1 MNRTTTTPSKSFA
14 RTMNVDTNDTET
26 NETDVTG
33 GAGAVHDPVLL
44 KATVESVCQRI
55 APLWPL
61 DAFVAVSPYFGLRD
75 QDFEKASEILGRV
88 AKSSLVMP
96 RHYYREQ
103 ISTGRIARAD
113 LEQALKQHGINMN
126 AAEAE
131 KILASDTYTLPNPI
145 PLVSNVL
152 EGLDGT
158 PWTGFVIER
167 ISQFAAAYFDRGQAT
182 WKMPWRKESLYDA
195 WRHFA
200 EIDLSPRLM
209 GLHDVRTAI
218 ARLPNNPEDTIALT
232 VQRLGIPADMLEDYL
247 LAALMN
253 IGGWASWTRYLRWE
267 QELVGRHEDSIV
279 DLLAI
284 RLAWEVVLLNAR
296 QIPELGTAWRDAV
309 KAMRQVPVSSAQA
322 HTQMDFALQTAF
334 ELGYQKKVIAE
345 LAHPARRAPAKN
357 FTPIRPSVQAAFCID
372 VRSEVYRRALET
384 VAPTVQTIGFAGFFG
399 AFMEFVPLGATKPRI
414 HLPVLLTP
422 SWRGHEHIRGA
433 SVQEVEKAISH
444 RRRRLHSADNWKA
457 FRSSPS
463 SCFSFVE
470 STGLIYG
477 PKLLGD
483 SFGWSRP
490 VPHPATKG
498 IHSKFSGR
506 LVPSLEAVSHGQKNT
521 QTRQKS
527 IENQIVGIPIEN
539 RGASAE
545 MILKAMSMT
554 SNFARLILLV
564 GHGSSTVNN
573 PHATGLDCG
582 ACAGQTGE
590 VSARVIATLLNE
602 STVREELAKRGIHIP
617 EDTRFVGALHD
628 TTVDEVTLFDTDGLA
643 PTHAQD
649 LKQLRQWL
657 TQAGQLTRME
667 RSNLLGI
674 TNLDPEV
681 VDALIQER
689 SRDWSQV
696 FPEWGLAGNA
706 AFIAAPRSR
715 TIGIDLSGRS
725 FLHDYEWRK
734 DEGFGVL
741 ELIMTAPMVVA
752 NWINMQ
758 YYGSVVD
765 NQRFGSGNKVLHNI
779 VGGSIGV
786 LEGNSGD
793 LRVGLPLQSLHNG
806 ERWMHEPLRLNVFLE
821 APKSEIDRI
830 IVKHELVRELV
841 ENHWLFLFQIDD
853 EHGGIHLRIA
863 DKQWQRMSSDY

>member
-1 MNRTTTTPSKSFA
+1 MSRTTTILPSKPFA
-14 RTMNVDTNDTET
+14 GTMDVDIND
-26 NETDVTG
+26 TDVTSR
-33 GAGAVHDPVLL
+33 ANAFYDPTSL
-44 KATVESVCQRI
+44 KATVKSVCQRI

-75 QDFEKASEILGRV
+75 QDFEKANATLGRV
-88 AKSSLVMP
+88 ARSSLVMP
-96 RHYYREQ
+96 RRYYREQ

-113 LEQALKQHGINMN
+113 LEQTLKQYGLNMN
-126 AAEAE
+126 AAAVE
-131 KILASDTYTLPNPI
+131 KALASDGPTLSNPI
-145 PLVSNVL
+145 PLVSDVL
-152 EGLDGT
+152 GETDNT
-158 PWTGFVIER
+158 QWTGFVVEQ
-167 ISQFAAAYFDRGQAT
+167 ISQFCAAYFDRGQAT
-182 WKMPWRKESLYDA
+182 WKMPWRKESLYEA

-200 EIDLSPRLM
+200 EIDLSPRMM
-209 GLHDVRTAI
+209 GLRDARTAV
-218 ARLPNNPEDTIALT
+218 AALPKSPEDIIALT

-267 QELVGRHEDSIV
+267 QELVGGNEDSIV

-284 RLAWEVVLLNAR
+284 RLAWEVILLNAR
-296 QIPELGTAWRDAV
+296 QTRELGKAWRHAIQ
-309 KAMRQVPVSSAQA
+309 ALQLSSARSAQA
-322 HTQMDFALQTAF
+322 HTQVDFALQTAF
-334 ELGYQKKVIAE
+334 ELSYQKKIIAE
-345 LAHPARRAPAKN
+345 LVHPARQALAKTS
-357 FTPIRPSVQAAFCID
+357 TPVRPPIQAAFCID
-372 VRSEVYRRALET
+372 VRSEVYRRAFEA

-399 AFMEFVPLGATKPRI
+399 AFMEFVPLGASKPRI

-433 SVQEVEKAISH
+433 SVQEVENAINH
-444 RRRRLHSADNWKA
+444 RRRRLHSANNWKA

-521 QTRQKS
+521 KTRQKS
-527 IENQIVGIPIEN
+527 IENQVVGIPLEN

-564 GHGSSTVNN
+564 GHGSTTVNN

-602 STVREELAKRGIHIP
+602 PTVREELAQKGIHIP
-617 EDTRFVGALHD
+617 ADTRFVGALHD
-628 TTVDEVTLFDTDGLA
+628 TTLDEVTLFDTEELA
-643 PTHAQD
+643 STHAPD
-649 LKQLRQWL
+649 LQQLRQWL

-667 RSNLLGI
+667 RSHLLGI
-674 TNLDPEV
+674 SNSAQEV
-681 VDALIQER
+681 VDAQIQER

-715 TIGIDLSGRS
+715 TTGIDLSGRA
-725 FLHDYEWRK
+725 FLHDYEWRQDK
-734 DEGFGVL
+734 GFGVL

-786 LEGNSGD
+786 FEGNGGD

-806 ERWMHEPLRLNVFLE
+806 KRWVHEPLRLNVFLE
-821 APKSEIDRI
+821 APKLEIDKI
-830 IVKHELVRELV
+830 IAKHELVRELV
-841 ENHWLFLFQIDD
+841 ENRWLFVFQIDD
-853 EHGGIHLRIA
+853 EHGGIYRRNT
-863 DKQWQRMSSDY
+863 DRKWQRMSPD

>member
-1 MNRTTTTPSKSFA
+1 MNRATTIHSKPFA
-14 RTMNVDTNDTET
+14 RTIDFDAK
-26 NETDVTG
+26 DIDITG
-33 GAGAVHDPVLL
+33 GAVTVYDIASL
-44 KATVESVCQRI
+44 KATVESVCRRI

-75 QDFEKASEILGRV
+75 QDFEKANETLGRV
-88 AKSSLVMP
+88 ARSSLVMP
-96 RHYYREQ
+96 RRYYREQ
-103 ISTGRIARAD
+103 ISTDRIARAD
-113 LEQALKQHGINMN
+113 LEQALKQHGLNMN
-126 AAEAE
+126 AAEVDKA
-131 KILASDTYTLPNPI
+131 LASDGPTLPNPI
-145 PLVSNVL
+145 PLVSDILGEMDNAQ
-152 EGLDGT
+152 
-158 PWTGFVIER
+158 WTGFVVEQ
-167 ISQFAAAYFDRGQAT
+167 ISQFSAAYFDRGQAT

-200 EIDLSPRLM
+200 EIDLSPRMM
-209 GLHDVRTAI
+209 GLRDVRTAV
-218 ARLPNNPEDTIALT
+218 AALPNSPEDTIALA
-232 VQRLGIPADMLEDYL
+232 VQRLGIPADMLEAYL

-253 IGGWASWTRYLRWE
+253 VGGWASWTRYLRWE
-267 QELVGRHEDSIV
+267 QELVGGNEDSIV

-284 RLAWEVVLLNAR
+284 RLAWEVILLHAR
-296 QIPELGTAWRDAV
+296 QTPELGKAWRQAV
-309 KAMRQVPVSSAQA
+309 QVSQQSSAHGA
-322 HTQMDFALQTAF
+322 KVHAQMDVALQTAF
-334 ELGYQKKVIAE
+334 ELTYQKKIIAK
-345 LAHPARRAPAKN
+345 LAHPTRQASSKN
-357 FTPIRPSVQAAFCID
+357 STPVRPSVQAAFCID
-372 VRSEVYRRALET
+372 VRSEVYRRAFET

-399 AFMEFVPLGATKPRI
+399 AFMEFVPLGASEPRI

-422 SWRGHEHIRGA
+422 SWRGHQHIHGA
-433 SVQEVEKAISH
+433 SIQEMEKAISD

-527 IENQIVGIPIEN
+527 IENQIVGIPMEN

-554 SNFARLILLV
+554 STFARLILLV

-590 VSARVIATLLNE
+590 VSARVIATLLNDP
-602 STVREELAKRGIHIP
+602 TVREELAQKGIHIP
-617 EDTRFVGALHD
+617 ADTRFVGALHD
-628 TTVDEVTLFDTDGLA
+628 TTVDEVTLFDIEELA
-643 PTHAQD
+643 STHAPD
-649 LKQLRQWL
+649 LQQLRKWL

-667 RSNLLGI
+667 RSHLLGI
-674 TNLDPEV
+674 SNSAQEV

-715 TIGIDLSGRS
+715 TKGIDLSGRS

-786 LEGNSGD
+786 FEGNGGD
-793 LRVGLPLQSLHNG
+793 LRVGLPLQSLHDG
-806 ERWMHEPLRLNVFLE
+806 KRWVHEPLRLNVFLE

-830 IVKHELVRELV
+830 IAKHELVRELV
-841 ENHWLFLFQIDD
+841 ENRWLFLFQIDD
-853 EHGGIHLRIA
+853 EHGGIYLRNTER
-863 DKQWQRMSSDY
+863 QWQRMSSDH

>member
-1 MNRTTTTPSKSFA
+1 MNRTTTIPSKSFA
-14 RTMNVDTNDTET
+14 RTMDFDTNDTDT
-26 NETDVTG
+26 NDTDVTSR
-33 GAGAVHDPVLL
+33 ASAVYDSASL

-75 QDFEKASEILGRV
+75 QDFEKASETLGRV
-88 AKSSLVMP
+88 ARSSLVMP
-96 RHYYREQ
+96 RRYYREQ

-113 LEQALKQHGINMN
+113 LEQALKQHGLNMN
-126 AAEAE
+126 AAEVE
-131 KILASDTYTLPNPI
+131 KALASDTSTLPNPI
-145 PLVSNVL
+145 PLVSDVL
-152 EGLDGT
+152 GDMDNT
-158 PWTGFVIER
+158 QWTGFVVER
-167 ISQFAAAYFDRGQAT
+167 ISQFAAAYFDQGQAF
-182 WKMPWRKESLYDA
+182 WREPCRKESLYDA
-195 WRHFA
+195 WRHYA
-200 EIDLSPRLM
+200 EIDLSPRMM
-209 GLHDVRTAI
+209 GLRDVRTAV
-218 ARLPNNPEDTIALT
+218 AALPNSPEDTIAMA
-232 VQRLGIPADMLEDYL
+232 VQRLGIPADMVEDYL

-267 QELVGRHEDSIV
+267 KEMVGGHEDSIV

-284 RLAWEVVLLNAR
+284 RLAWEVILLNAR
-296 QIPELGTAWRDAV
+296 QTPELGTAWRHAV
-309 KAMRQVPVSSAQA
+309 KAMRQAPARSAQV

-334 ELGYQKKVIAE
+334 ELGYQKEIIAE
-345 LAHPARRAPAKN
+345 LARPTRQASAKN
-357 FTPIRPSVQAAFCID
+357 STPVRPSVQAAFCID
-372 VRSEVYRRALET
+372 VRSEIFRRALET
-384 VAPTVQTIGFAGFFG
+384 VAPAVQTMGFAGFFG
-399 AFMEFVPLGATKPRI
+399 AFMEFVPLGASKPRI

-422 SWRGHEHIRGA
+422 SWRGHQHIHGA
-433 SVQEVEKAISH
+433 SGQEMEKVISH
-444 RRRRLHSADNWKA
+444 RRQRLHSAANWKA
-457 FRSSPS
+457 FKNSPS

-470 STGLIYG
+470 STGLLYG

-490 VPHPATKG
+490 VPHPETKG

-506 LVPSLEAVSHGQKNT
+506 LVPSLDVVSHKEKIAK
-521 QTRQKS
+521 TRQKS
-527 IENQIVGIPIEN
+527 AETPMVGIPMGD
-539 RGASAE
+539 RGALGE
-545 MILKAMSMT
+545 LILKAMSMT

-602 STVREELAKRGIHIP
+602 PTVREELVRKGIHIP
-617 EDTRFVGALHD
+617 ADTRFVGALHD
-628 TTVDEVTLFDTDGLA
+628 TTLDEVTLFDIEGLA
-643 PTHAQD
+643 STHAHD
-649 LKQLRQWL
+649 LKQLRKWL

-674 TNLDPEV
+674 SNSAPEV

-715 TIGIDLSGRS
+715 TKGIDLSGRS

-786 LEGNSGD
+786 FEGNGGD

-806 ERWMHEPLRLNVFLE
+806 ERWVHEPLRLNVFLE

-830 IVKHELVRELV
+830 IAKHELVRELV

-853 EHGGIHLRIA
+853 EHGGIYLRNT
-863 DKQWQRMSSDY
+863 DRQWQRMSSDY

>member
-1 MNRTTTTPSKSFA
+1 MNRTTTAQSIPFA
-14 RTMNVDTNDTET
+14 SVMDVDLNDTG
-26 NETDVTG
+26 VTSRPRVVYD
-33 GAGAVHDPVLL
+33 AALL
-44 KATVESVCQRI
+44 KATVKSVCQRI
-55 APLWPL
+55 VPLWPL

-75 QDFEKASEILGRV
+75 QDFEKANATLGRV
-88 AKSSLVMP
+88 ARSSLVMP
-96 RHYYREQ
+96 RRYYREQ

-113 LEQALKQHGINMN
+113 LEQALKQHGLNMN
-126 AAEAE
+126 AAEVE
-131 KILASDTYTLPNPI
+131 KALASDTSTLPNPI

-152 EGLDGT
+152 EGLDNT

-167 ISQFAAAYFDRGQAT
+167 ISQFCAAYFDQGQAI
-182 WKMPWRKESLYDA
+182 WQEPCRKESLYDA
-195 WRHFA
+195 WRHYA
-200 EIDLSPRLM
+200 EIDLSPRMM
-209 GLHDVRTAI
+209 GLRDVRTAV
-218 ARLPNNPEDTIALT
+218 AALPNSPEDTIALA
-232 VQRLGIPADMLEDYL
+232 VQRLGISADMLEDYL
-247 LAALMN
+247 LAVLMN

-267 QELVGRHEDSIV
+267 KEMVGGHEDSIV

-284 RLAWEVVLLNAR
+284 RLAWEVILLNAR
-296 QIPELGTAWRDAV
+296 QTPELGTAWRHAV
-309 KAMRQVPVSSAQA
+309 KAMQAPARSAQA

-334 ELGYQKKVIAE
+334 ELSYQKKVIAE
-345 LAHPARRAPAKN
+345 LAHPARRALAK
-357 FTPIRPSVQAAFCID
+357 TSAPVRPSIQAAFCID
-372 VRSEVYRRALET
+372 VRSEVYRRAFET

-399 AFMEFVPLGATKPRI
+399 AFMEFVPLGASKPRI

-422 SWRGHEHIRGA
+422 GWRGHEHIRGA
-433 SVQEVEKAISH
+433 SVQEVENAISH
-444 RRRRLHSADNWKA
+444 RRRRLHSAANWKA

-470 STGLIYG
+470 SAGILYG

-483 SFGWSRP
+483 SFGWSRT

-498 IHSKFSGR
+498 IDSKFSGR

-527 IENQIVGIPIEN
+527 IENQIVGIPLEN

-602 STVREELAKRGIHIP
+602 PTVREELAQKGIHIP
-617 EDTRFVGALHD
+617 ADTRFVGALHD
-628 TTVDEVTLFDTDGLA
+628 TTLDEVTLFDIEELA
-643 PTHAQD
+643 STHAPD
-649 LKQLRQWL
+649 LQQLRQWL

-667 RSNLLGI
+667 RSHLLGI
-674 TNLDPEV
+674 SNSAQEV
-681 VDALIQER
+681 VDAQIQER

-715 TIGIDLSGRS
+715 TKGIDLSGRS

-786 LEGNSGD
+786 FEGNGGD

-806 ERWMHEPLRLNVFLE
+806 ERWVHEPLRLNVFLE
-821 APKSEIDRI
+821 APKAEIDRI
-830 IVKHELVRELV
+830 IAKHELVRELV
-841 ENHWLFLFQIDD
+841 ENRWLFIFQIDD
-853 EHGGIHLRIA
+853 EDGGIYLRNT
-863 DKQWQRMSSDY
+863 DRQWQRMSSDY

>member
-1 MNRTTTTPSKSFA
+1 MNRTTTIPSKPFA
-14 RTMNVDTNDTET
+14 RTMDLDTNDTDT
-26 NETDVTG
+26 NDADVTSR
-33 GAGAVHDPVLL
+33 AGAVYDSASL
-44 KATVESVCQRI
+44 KATVKSVCQRI
-55 APLWPL
+55 VPLWPL

-75 QDFEKASEILGRV
+75 QDFEKASETLGRV
-88 AKSSLVMP
+88 ARSSLVMP
-96 RHYYREQ
+96 RRYYREQ

-113 LEQALKQHGINMN
+113 LEQALKQHGLNMN

-131 KILASDTYTLPNPI
+131 KALASDTSVLPDPI
-145 PLVSNVL
+145 PLVSDVL
-152 EGLDGT
+152 GDRDKT
-158 PWTGFVIER
+158 QWTGFVIEQ
-167 ISQFAAAYFDRGQAT
+167 ISQFCAAYFDRGQAT
-182 WKMPWRKESLYDA
+182 WKMPWRKESLYEA

-200 EIDLSPRLM
+200 EIDLSPRMM
-209 GLHDVRTAI
+209 GLRDVRTAV
-218 ARLPNNPEDTIALT
+218 AALPNSPEDTIALA

-253 IGGWASWTRYLRWE
+253 IGGWASWARYLRWE
-267 QELVGRHEDSIV
+267 KEMVGGHEDSIV

-284 RLAWEVVLLNAR
+284 RLAWEVILLNAR
-296 QIPELGTAWRDAV
+296 QTPELGTAWRHAV
-309 KAMRQVPVSSAQA
+309 KAMRQAPARSAQA
-322 HTQMDFALQTAF
+322 RTQLDFALQTAF
-334 ELGYQKKVIAE
+334 ELSYQKKVIAE
-345 LAHPARRAPAKN
+345 LAHPARQALAKTS
-357 FTPIRPSVQAAFCID
+357 TPVRPSIQAAFCID
-372 VRSEVYRRALET
+372 VRSEVYRRAFET

-399 AFMEFVPLGATKPRI
+399 AFMEFVPLGASEPRI

-433 SVQEVEKAISH
+433 SVQEVENAISH

-457 FRSSPS
+457 FKSSPS

-470 STGLIYG
+470 SAGLLYG

-483 SFGWSRP
+483 SFGWSRT

-527 IENQIVGIPIEN
+527 IENQIVGIPLEN

-590 VSARVIATLLNE
+590 VSARVIAALLNE
-602 STVREELAKRGIHIP
+602 PTVREELAQKGIHIP
-617 EDTRFVGALHD
+617 LDTRFVGALHD
-628 TTVDEVTLFDTDGLA
+628 TTVDEVTLFDIEELA
-643 PTHAQD
+643 STHAQD
-649 LKQLRQWL
+649 LEQLRHWL

-667 RSNLLGI
+667 RSSLLGI
-674 TNLDPEV
+674 SNSAQEV
-681 VDALIQER
+681 VDAQIQER

-715 TIGIDLSGRS
+715 TKGIDLSGRS

-786 LEGNSGD
+786 FEGNGGD
-793 LRVGLPLQSLHNG
+793 LRVGLPLQSLHDG
-806 ERWMHEPLRLNVFLE
+806 KRWVHEPLRLNVFLE

-830 IVKHELVRELV
+830 IAKHELVRELV
-841 ENHWLFLFQIDD
+841 ENRWLFIFQIDD
-853 EHGGIHLRIA
+853 EDGGIYLRNT
-863 DKQWQRMSSDY
+863 DRQWQRMSPDY

>member
-1 MNRTTTTPSKSFA
+1 MNHTTTADSGGIAVDKSVSIKFI
-14 RTMNVDTNDTET
+14 VD
-26 NETDVTG
+26 
-33 GAGAVHDPVLL
+33 
-44 KATVESVCQRI
+44 SVCQRI

-75 QDFEKASEILGRV
+75 QDFEKANEILGRV
-88 AKSSLVMP
+88 ARSSLVMP

-103 ISTGRIARAD
+103 ISTGRIAQAD
-113 LEQALKQHGINMN
+113 LVQALKQHGLNMS

-131 KILASDTYTLPNPI
+131 KAIASDTTTLPSSM
-145 PLVSNVL
+145 PLVSDVL
-152 EGLDGT
+152 GEMDNT
-158 PWTGFVIER
+158 PWTGFVVEQ
-167 ISQFAAAYFDRGQAT
+167 ISQFCAAYFDQGQAI
-182 WKMPWRKESLYDA
+182 WREPCRKESLYEA
-195 WRHFA
+195 WHHYA
-200 EIDLSPRLM
+200 EIDLSPRMM
-209 GLHDVRTAI
+209 GLRDVRTAV
-218 ARLPNNPEDTIALT
+218 AALPNSPEDTIALV

-253 IGGWASWTRYLRWE
+253 IGGWASWARYLRWE
-267 QELVGRHEDSIV
+267 KEMVGGHEDSIV

-284 RLAWEVVLLNAR
+284 RLAWEVILLNAR
-296 QIPELGTAWRDAV
+296 QTPELETAWRHAV
-309 KAMRQVPVSSAQA
+309 KAMRQAPAPSAQA
-322 HTQMDFALQTAF
+322 HTQMDFVLQTAF
-334 ELGYQKKVIAE
+334 ELSYQKKIIAE
-345 LAHPARRAPAKN
+345 LARPTLQASAKN
-357 FTPIRPSVQAAFCID
+357 STPVRPSVQAAFCID
-372 VRSEVYRRALET
+372 VRSEVFRRALET
-384 VAPTVQTIGFAGFFG
+384 IAPTVQTVGFAGFFG
-399 AFMEFVPLGATKPRI
+399 AFMEFVPLGASKPRI

-422 SWRGHEHIRGA
+422 KWRGHEHIRGA
-433 SVQEVEKAISH
+433 SDQEVKKAIIY
-444 RRRRLHSADNWKA
+444 RRQRLHSAGNWKA

-470 STGLIYG
+470 SIGLLYG
-477 PKLLGD
+477 PKLLRD
-483 SFGWSRP
+483 SFGWSRT

-498 IHSKFSGR
+498 IHSKFIGR
-506 LVPSLEAVSHGQKNT
+506 LVPSLEAVSHGQKKT

-527 IENQIVGIPIEN
+527 TENQIVGIPVTD
-539 RGASAE
+539 RGALGE
-545 MILKAMSMT
+545 LILKAMSMT
-554 SNFARLILLV
+554 SNFARLVLLV

-590 VSARVIATLLNE
+590 ASARVIAALLNE
-602 STVREELAKRGIHIP
+602 PKVREELAQKGIYIP
-617 EDTRFVGALHD
+617 ADTRFVGALHD
-628 TTVDEVTLFDTDGLA
+628 TTVDEVTLFDIEGLA
-643 PTHAQD
+643 STHAQD
-649 LKQLRQWL
+649 LQQLHKWL
-657 TQAGQLTRME
+657 TQAGQLARME
-667 RSNLLGI
+667 RSHLLGI
-674 TNLDPEV
+674 SNSAPEV

-715 TIGIDLSGRS
+715 TIGIDLSGRA

-786 LEGNSGD
+786 FEGNGGD

-806 ERWMHEPLRLNVFLE
+806 ERWVHEPLRLSVFLE

-830 IVKHELVRELV
+830 IAKHELVRELV
-841 ENHWLFLFQIDD
+841 ENRWLFLFQIDD
-853 EHGGIHLRIA
+853 EDGGIYLRNT
-863 DKQWQRMSSDY
+863 DKQWQRMSPDY

>member
-1 MNRTTTTPSKSFA
+1 MSRTTTMRSKPVA
-14 RTMNVDTNDTET
+14 RIRDIDSNAIDITSR
-26 NETDVTG
+26 
-33 GAGAVHDPVLL
+33 AGVVCDCASLE
-44 KATVESVCQRI
+44 ATVKTVCQRI

-75 QDFEKASEILGRV
+75 QDFEEAHATLGRT

-96 RHYYREQ
+96 RRYYRDQ

-113 LEQALKQHGINMN
+113 LEQALKQHGLNMN
-126 AAEAE
+126 AAEVDKA
-131 KILASDTYTLPNPI
+131 LASDRPTPSDPM
-145 PLVSNVL
+145 PLVSDVL
-152 EGLDGT
+152 GKIDNTL
-158 PWTGFVIER
+158 WTGFIVEQ
-167 ISQFAAAYFDRGQAT
+167 ISQFSATYFDRGQAS

-200 EIDLSPRLM
+200 EIDLNPRMM
-209 GLHDVRTAI
+209 GLQGTRTTVA
-218 ARLPNNPEDTIALT
+218 ALPDLPIDTIALA
-232 VQRLGIPADMLEDYL
+232 VRSLAIPADALEDYL

-267 QELVGRHEDSIV
+267 QELVGGNEDSIV

-284 RLAWEVVLLNAR
+284 RLAWEVILLNAR
-296 QIPELGTAWRDAV
+296 HTPELSTAWRDAV
-309 KAMRQVPVSSAQA
+309 TAMRQAAVSRAQT
-322 HTQMDFALQTAF
+322 HTQLDFALQTAL
-334 ELGYQKKVIAE
+334 ELSYQKTIIAE
-345 LAHPARRAPAKN
+345 LAPPAQQGLANTAAPV
-357 FTPIRPSVQAAFCID
+357 RPSIQAAFCID
-372 VRSEVYRRALET
+372 VRSEVYRRAFET

-399 AFMEFVPLGATKPRI
+399 AFMEFVPLGASKPRI

-433 SVQEVEKAISH
+433 SVEEVENAISH

-490 VPHPATKG
+490 VPHPATTG

-506 LVPSLEAVSHGQKNT
+506 LVPSLEAVSHGQNNT

-527 IENQIVGIPIEN
+527 IDNQIVGIPMAD
-539 RGASAE
+539 RGALAE
-545 MILKAMSMT
+545 FILKAMSMT

-590 VSARVIATLLNE
+590 VSARIIATLLNDP
-602 STVREELAKRGIHIP
+602 TVRAVLAQKGIHIP
-617 EDTRFVGALHD
+617 PDTRFAGALHD
-628 TTVDEVTLFDTDGLA
+628 TTLDEVTLFDIEDLA
-643 PTHAQD
+643 STHAPD
-649 LKQLRQWL
+649 LQQLRPWL
-657 TQAGQLTRME
+657 AQAGKLARME
-667 RSNLLGI
+667 RSHLLGI
-674 TNLDPEV
+674 SNSAQEV
-681 VDALIQER
+681 VDTRIQER

-715 TIGIDLSGRS
+715 TKGINLSGRS
-725 FLHDYEWRK
+725 FLHDYEWRN

-758 YYGSVVD
+758 YYASVVD

-786 LEGNSGD
+786 FEGNGGD
-793 LRVGLPLQSLHNG
+793 LRVGLPLQSLHDG
-806 ERWMHEPLRLNVFLE
+806 ERWVHEPLRLNVFLE
-821 APKSEIDRI
+821 APRLEIDRI
-830 IVKHELVRELV
+830 IAKHELVRELV
-841 ENHWLFLFQIDD
+841 ENRWLFIFQIDD
-853 EHGGIHLRIA
+853 EHGGIYLRNT
-863 DKQWQRMSSDY
+863 DRQWQRMSSDY

>member
-1 MNRTTTTPSKSFA
+1 MNRTTTIPSKSFA
-14 RTMNVDTNDTET
+14 RTMDVDTNDTDT
-26 NETDVTG
+26 NDTDVTSR
-33 GAGAVHDPVLL
+33 AGVVYDSASL

-55 APLWPL
+55 VPLWPL

-75 QDFEKASEILGRV
+75 QDFEKANATLGRV
-88 AKSSLVMP
+88 ARSSLVMP
-96 RHYYREQ
+96 RRYYREQ

-113 LEQALKQHGINMN
+113 LEQALKQHGLNMN
-126 AAEAE
+126 AAEVDKA
-131 KILASDTYTLPNPI
+131 LASDGPTLPNPI

-167 ISQFAAAYFDRGQAT
+167 ISQFCAAYFDQGQAI
-182 WKMPWRKESLYDA
+182 WQEPWRKESLYDA
-195 WRHFA
+195 WRHYA

-209 GLHDVRTAI
+209 GLQGIRSAVA
-218 ARLPNNPEDTIALT
+218 ALPNLPMDTIALAL
-232 VQRLGIPADMLEDYL
+232 QRLAIPADMLEDYL

-267 QELVGRHEDSIV
+267 KEMVGGHEDSIV

-284 RLAWEVVLLNAR
+284 RLAWEVILLNAR
-296 QIPELGTAWRDAV
+296 QTPELGKAWRHAV
-309 KAMRQVPVSSAQA
+309 QALRQAPARNVQDL
-322 HTQMDFALQTAF
+322 TKMDFALQTAF
-334 ELGYQKKVIAE
+334 ELSYQKKVIAE
-345 LAHPARRAPAKN
+345 LAHPARQALAKTSAPV
-357 FTPIRPSVQAAFCID
+357 RPSVQAAFCID
-372 VRSEVYRRALET
+372 VRSEVFRRAFET

-399 AFMEFVPLGATKPRI
+399 AFMEFVPLGASKPRI

-433 SVQEVEKAISH
+433 SVQEVENAISH
-444 RRRRLHSADNWKA
+444 RRRRLHSAANWKA

-470 STGLIYG
+470 SAGLLYG

-483 SFGWSRP
+483 SFGWSRT

-498 IHSKFSGR
+498 IDTKFSGR
-506 LVPSLEAVSHGQKNT
+506 LVPSLEAVSHGQENT

-527 IENQIVGIPIEN
+527 IENQIVGIPMAD
-539 RGASAE
+539 RGALGE
-545 MILKAMSMT
+545 LILKAMSMT

-590 VSARVIATLLNE
+590 VSARIIATLLNE
-602 STVREELAKRGIHIP
+602 PKVREVLAQKGIDIP
-617 EDTRFVGALHD
+617 ADTRFVGALHD
-628 TTVDEVTLFDTDGLA
+628 TTLDEVTLFDIEELA
-643 PTHAQD
+643 STHAPD
-649 LKQLRQWL
+649 LQQLRQWL

-667 RSNLLGI
+667 RSHLLGI
-674 TNLDPEV
+674 SNSAQEV
-681 VDALIQER
+681 VDAQIQER

-715 TIGIDLSGRS
+715 TKGIVLSGRS

-779 VGGSIGV
+779 VGGFIGV
-786 LEGNSGD
+786 FEGNGGD

-806 ERWMHEPLRLNVFLE
+806 ERWVHEPLRLNVFLE

-830 IVKHELVRELV
+830 IAKHELVRELV
-841 ENHWLFLFQIDD
+841 ENRWLFIFQIDD
-853 EHGGIHLRIA
+853 EDGGIYLRNT
-863 DKQWQRMSSDY
+863 DRQWQRMS